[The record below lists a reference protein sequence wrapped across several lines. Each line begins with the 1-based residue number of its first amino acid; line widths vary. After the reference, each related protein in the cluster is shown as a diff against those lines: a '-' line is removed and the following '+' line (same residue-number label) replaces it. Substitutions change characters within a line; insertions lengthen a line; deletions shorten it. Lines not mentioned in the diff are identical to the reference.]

1 MCQLRAVIETNGKQE
16 TVMESVTALEVVD
29 DGVVLSTF
37 FEDPKRIDGVQVQRI
52 DFLGG
57 EVVLTGAD
65 GNQGEQRI

>member
-1 MCQLRAVIETNGKQE
+1 MCQLRAVIETDGKQE

-57 EVVLTGAD
+57 EVVLTGAA
-65 GNQGEQRI
+65 GNQGEQ